1 MDKGLHKSFI
11 KIGLPEVLLVNLP
24 VLRFKLTSSY
34 SLVET
39 CHKLNIQRIWK
50 LTGSVIKK
58 NNEDCF
64 ENHFKTELY
73 IKYYKI
79 THLYLNFNV
88 LSIDV
93 LMSKELTACNYN
105 CKGLR

>member
-11 KIGLPEVLLVNLP
+11 KIGLPEVLWVNLP

-34 SLVET
+34 ET
-39 CHKLNIQRIWK
+39 CHKLFENRLAVSSNKIRK
-50 LTGSVIKK
+50 TMFKNHLKKELYNK
-58 NNEDCF
+58 NN
-64 ENHFKTELY
+64 
-73 IKYYKI
+73 KI
-79 THLYLNFNV
+79 TNLYLNFNV